1 MDMADQ
7 IITDAQSR
15 MKKAEDALKRELGT
29 IRAGRAN
36 ASILNRVMVE
46 YYGAQTPLNQ
56 VASITIPEPRVL
68 MVTPYDKSALED
80 IEKGILESDVG
91 ITPANDGTAIR
102 LVIPQLTEERRK
114 EIAKQVK
121 ATAEQGK
128 VAIRNVRRDAMDSV
142 KKGHKNGDYTD
153 DDLHNLE
160 DQVQKVTDK
169 AIKGVDAIAADK
181 EKEVLTD

>member
-7 IITDAQSR
+7 IITDAQDR
-15 MKKAEDALKRELGT
+15 MKKAEEALKRELGT

-36 ASILNRVMVE
+36 ASILNRVTVQ
-46 YYGAQTPLNQ
+46 YYGVDTPLNQ
-56 VASITIPEPRVL
+56 VASITIPEPRIL
-68 MVTPYDKSALED
+68 MVTPYDKSALENV
-80 IEKGILESDVG
+80 EKGILESDVG
-91 ITPANDGTAIR
+91 ITPANDGTALR

-114 EIAKQVK
+114 ELAKQVK

-128 VAIRNVRRDAMDSV
+128 VAVRNVRRDAMDDV

-153 DDLHNLE
+153 DDLHNME

-169 AIKGVDAIAADK
+169 AIKGIDAISADK
-181 EKEVLTD
+181 EKEILTD

>member
-1 MDMADQ
+1 MADQ

-15 MKKAEDALKRELGT
+15 MKKAEEALKRELGT

-36 ASILNRVMVE
+36 ASILNRVTVD

-91 ITPANDGTAIR
+91 ITPANDGTALR

-128 VAIRNVRRDAMDSV
+128 VTVRNVRRDAMDSV

-160 DQVQKVTDK
+160 DQVQKATDK